1 MRTQP
6 LFNCPVCRRELQSLT
21 DCYVCDNGHRFD
33 RARSGYVHLSR
44 SHVRGDTAAMLH
56 ARRSFLDAGFQTPMS
71 DGVNRCAAEHLKR
84 VRHLSVSARGD
95 AVVDVGCGEGYYLA
109 RLHAHLAAQSLAY
122 DVSFV
127 GVDVSVAATRLTAGR
142 LGGVATAVVDVHDSL
157 YIRDR
162 AATVI
167 VNVFAPRNGDE
178 FARILAPAGLCL
190 VIVPEADHLR
200 EVRQRFKLL
209 DIPGGKAHR
218 VQRQFAPV
226 LRLQSEYRIR
236 ASARFDSS
244 ALEALVRMTPNAWHL
259 TPDRVTAIRR
269 VSSMDSTIS
278 CVLLCFTRETQ
289 GERRRTERVSRV
301 LRRARVA
308 SLGPGVATRTA
319 TMSPESIRLSEYPFT
334 DSSSPADLNDL
345 VTART
350 KLAELVAAPTST
362 DRIINTHHSCDP
374 LPVRSSCSRRPS
386 ARRSVGW
393 S

>member
-1 MRTQP
+1 M
-6 LFNCPVCRRELQSLT
+6 CRRAATPSST
-21 DCYVCDNGHRFD
+21 W
-33 RARSGYVHLSR
+33 AA
-44 SHVRGDTAAMLH
+44 VRGTD
-56 ARRSFLDAGFQTPMS
+56 
-71 DGVNRCAAEHLKR
+71 
-84 VRHLSVSARGD
+84 
-95 AVVDVGCGEGYYLA
+95 LA
-109 RLHAHLAAQSLAY
+109 RLHAHLAAQCLAY

-218 VQRQFAPV
+218 VQRQFAPE

-289 GERRRTERVSRV
+289 RERRRTERVSRV
-301 LRRARVA
+301 LRRTRVA
-308 SLGPGVATRTA
+308 SLGPSVATRTA
-319 TMSPESIRLSEYPFT
+319 TMSHESIRLSEYPFT
-334 DSSSPADLNDL
+334 DSF
-345 VTART
+345 
-350 KLAELVAAPTST
+350 
-362 DRIINTHHSCDP
+362 
-374 LPVRSSCSRRPS
+374 SRRLERFGHCAHQTGRVGGRAHRLIGSSTRITRASPS
-386 ARRSVGW
+386 SAVVVLATAIGSTLGRLVVDQKRAT
-393 S
+393 